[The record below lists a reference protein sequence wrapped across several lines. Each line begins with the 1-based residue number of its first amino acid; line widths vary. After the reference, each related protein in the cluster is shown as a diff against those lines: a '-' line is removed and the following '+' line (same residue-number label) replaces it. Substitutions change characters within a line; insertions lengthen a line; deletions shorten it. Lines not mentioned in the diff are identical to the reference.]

1 MHFLFSVP
9 VSPSYPYCICRF
21 DPHATQF
28 ITFNQMSD
36 FIASLDPPLGIPK
49 PNTLAIVSFDL
60 PIAKGDKI
68 HCLDV
73 LHSLTKYTLGF
84 VDDDSEE
91 FAKLSEQMDEK
102 FKKQFPTRK
111 ELEIVSSTREW
122 KRLDTA
128 ARCIQKFFRI
138 YMKVRTSGGVDER
151 IDTETQT
158 RRGVEVKQQQQQ
170 HHGDVSPRSNPDT
183 ADSRSVHTSDQL
195 DTDNDLDHFPPRP
208 EDSLDDLDRRGYRED
223 RGHYSGG
230 DQVSVILGF

>member
-1 MHFLFSVP
+1 MYSELEKSKLNQILHFIYFFNSNQIV
-9 VSPSYPYCICRF
+9 RF

-84 VDDDSEE
+84 VDDETEE

-111 ELEIVSSTREW
+111 ELEIVSSTRVW
-122 KRLDTA
+122 KRLDSA
-128 ARCIQKFFRI
+128 ARVIQKFYRLYI
-138 YMKVRTSGGVDER
+138 RQRSLGDIDER

-158 RRGVEVKQQQQQ
+158 RRGAERQK
-170 HHGDVSPRSNPDT
+170 DESPR
-183 ADSRSVHTSDQL
+183 
-195 DTDNDLDHFPPRP
+195 
-208 EDSLDDLDRRGYRED
+208 
-223 RGHYSGG
+223 
-230 DQVSVILGF
+230 

>member
-1 MHFLFSVP
+1 
-9 VSPSYPYCICRF
+9 
-21 DPHATQF
+21 
-28 ITFNQMSD
+28 MSD

-91 FAKLSEQMDEK
+91 FAKLTEQMDEK

-128 ARCIQKFFRI
+128 ARCIQKFFRL
-138 YMKVRTSGGVDER
+138 YSAHAHRGGGAGGGAEPR

-158 RRGVEVKQQQQQ
+158 RRQQQQA
-170 HHGDVSPRSNPDT
+170 HTSRPDT
-183 ADSRSVHTSDQL
+183 AASPRYRALQSRAR
-195 DTDNDLDHFPPRP
+195 DT
-208 EDSLDDLDRRGYRED
+208 ERRYAFKYKLCQVQ
-223 RGHYSGG
+223 RGDGQPVPGG
-230 DQVSVILGF
+230 LGQPGH